1 MYKANHWHQRST
13 KLMHTNMFEKQRAL
27 ERAHF
32 KQLTRKAR
40 KMARSG
46 MPVRSGQNSL
56 RSSKLEAAKLS
67 LQNHQSNAPSGA
79 LDSGHDEKK
88 SCSWAAEQAATFSLG
103 LRLNGIQTHGQFY
116 TLYPSE
122 TANQIQVL
130 NAAVSA
136 LLLARFMGIPR
147 GYL

>member
-13 KLMHTNMFEKQRAL
+13 KLMHTNLFEKQRAL

-46 MPVRSGQNSL
+46 MPVRSGQNPL
-56 RSSKLEAAKLS
+56 RSSKLEDAKLS
-67 LQNHQSNAPSGA
+67 LQNQSNAPSGL
-79 LDSGHDEKK
+79 LDPGHDDTNT
-88 SCSWAAEQAATFSLG
+88 CSWAAEHAVPYQLG
-103 LRLNGIQTHGQFY
+103 LRLNRIQTHGQFNSR
-116 TLYPSE
+116 YPSE
-122 TANQIQVL
+122 PANQIQAL
-130 NAAVSA
+130 NAAVLA
-136 LLLARFMGIPR
+136 LLLAHFMGVPQ

>member
-1 MYKANHWHQRST
+1 MQTNLFEIHQ
-13 KLMHTNMFEKQRAL
+13 AL

-46 MPVRSGQNSL
+46 MPVRSGQNPL

-88 SCSWAAEQAATFSLG
+88 TCSWAAEQAAPYPLG
-103 LRLNGIQTHGQFY
+103 LRPNGIQMHGQCY
-116 TLYPSE
+116 TIYPSA

-136 LLLARFMGIPR
+136 LLLAHFMGIPR